1 MQNDAPQTLSPR
13 EYAAWRGFLRTHAVI
28 VRALD
33 RELEVQ
39 EGLSLGVYDV
49 LVALV
54 QAEGRRLRMTDL
66 ADAILL
72 SPSGLTRVI
81 DRLVREGYVK
91 RTRCEDDR
99 RGQWAELT
107 AYGEQTLLRARPS
120 HREGIRLHFL
130 SHLSDEQLDQLV
142 EIWESVVGDPVV

>member
-1 MQNDAPQTLSPR
+1 MQQDAKQTLTES

-33 RELEVQ
+33 RELEEQ

-49 LVALV
+49 LVALI
-54 QAEGRRLRMTDL
+54 QAEGRRLRMSDL

-81 DRLVREGYVK
+81 DRLVREGYVE

-107 AYGEQTLLRARPS
+107 PHGEETLMRARPS
-120 HREGIRLHFL
+120 HREGIRMHFL
-130 SHLSDEQLDQLV
+130 SHLSETQLKQLV
-142 EIWESVVGDPVV
+142 EIWECVLDDPLA